1 MRNTIAILLFG
12 VLAAVLVTHSAKA
25 NPDIP
30 IEDFEKVDYGDW
42 EAEGTAFGSG
52 PAEGTLPDQM
62 RVDGFR
68 GKRLVN
74 SYFGGDGA
82 TGVLTSPPF
91 KLERPYINFLIG
103 GGGHGLNTSVALL
116 YEGKPVRIATGP
128 NTEPGGRETLKWTH
142 WEVSEF
148 MDKEVQLQMNDQQT
162 GTWGHIN
169 ADHFVQSDQPYVS
182 EKTRA
187 IEVQHR
193 YLNLPVKNDA
203 PKKWVRLLEG
213 DTLLREFEI
222 ELAPGEPDFWVF
234 LDLTPFMGKTLTLWA
249 DEIEHD
255 NKGFEAIEQAE
266 EIRGGETMYREQY
279 RPQFHFSSKR
289 GWNNDPN
296 GLVYYKG
303 EYHLFYQ
310 HNPYGWNW
318 GNMTWGHAVSKDL
331 VHWEEL
337 GDALH
342 PDGLGTIFSG
352 SAVVDEQNTAGFQQ
366 GDEKTLVAAYTYAGD
381 TNRWS
386 EGQKFTQAIAFSN
399 DRGRTWTK
407 YEGNPVLGHIV
418 GGNRDPKLI
427 WHEPSKHWVMVLYL
441 DEHRM
446 GIFTSTD
453 LKSWER
459 QSELESFY
467 ECPELFQLPVDDNS
481 DTRKWILY
489 GASGEYFTGEFDGR
503 TYTPDGDAL
512 PFNYGNCFYASQ
524 TFSDIPPEDGRRIQI
539 AWGRTGHPDM
549 PFNQMMNF
557 PVELSL
563 RTTDAGPRL
572 FAWPVHEIASLHQ
585 KEHVFPVMELA
596 DTSRTLENIAGGLYD
611 ITAVF
616 EMGSAEES
624 GIMVCGL
631 PITFYA
637 KAGELRCGD
646 KTAPLKP
653 DSGAIH
659 LRLLVDRLSVE
670 IFANEGRVYMPMS
683 HIQEETDTGL
693 EVFAKGG
700 TATFSS
706 LTVHELASAWKTGE

>member
-296 GLVYYKG
+296 GLVYYQG

-557 PVELSL
+557 PVELTL
-563 RTTDAGPRL
+563 RTTESGPRL

>member
-1 MRNTIAILLFG
+1 
-12 VLAAVLVTHSAKA
+12 
-25 NPDIP
+25 
-30 IEDFEKVDYGDW
+30 
-42 EAEGTAFGSG
+42 
-52 PAEGTLPDQM
+52 
-62 RVDGFR
+62 
-68 GKRLVN
+68 
-74 SYFGGDGA
+74 
-82 TGVLTSPPF
+82 
-91 KLERPYINFLIG
+91 
-103 GGGHGLNTSVALL
+103 
-116 YEGKPVRIATGP
+116 
-128 NTEPGGRETLKWTH
+128 
-142 WEVSEF
+142 
-148 MDKEVQLQMNDQQT
+148 
-162 GTWGHIN
+162 
-169 ADHFVQSDQPYVS
+169 
-182 EKTRA
+182 
-187 IEVQHR
+187 
-193 YLNLPVKNDA
+193 
-203 PKKWVRLLEG
+203 
-213 DTLLREFEI
+213 
-222 ELAPGEPDFWVF
+222 
-234 LDLTPFMGKTLTLWA
+234 
-249 DEIEHD
+249 
-255 NKGFEAIEQAE
+255 
-266 EIRGGETMYREQY
+266 
-279 RPQFHFSSKR
+279 
-289 GWNNDPN
+289 
-296 GLVYYKG
+296 
-303 EYHLFYQ
+303 
-310 HNPYGWNW
+310 
-318 GNMTWGHAVSKDL
+318 MTWGHAVSKDL

-557 PVELSL
+557 PVELTL
-563 RTTDAGPRL
+563 RTTESGPRL